1 MLRGVPVLWHIC
13 IRPAECKPPSVAGNG
28 ENRRTHTHTHNSR
41 AAEWRATRW
50 VDEKSEGTRH
60 TSSNSSA
67 CGSAPPRAQAAMAV
81 AKVMVVGG
89 MPAYRTGRQNR
100 AEWVS
105 MRMQQARWQQACR
118 DVLDCPSQC
127 GLLMEH
133 V

>member
-1 MLRGVPVLWHIC
+1 
-13 IRPAECKPPSVAGNG
+13 
-28 ENRRTHTHTHNSR
+28 
-41 AAEWRATRW
+41 
-50 VDEKSEGTRH
+50 
-60 TSSNSSA
+60 
-67 CGSAPPRAQAAMAV
+67 MAV